1 MRLWHNLTCTHEV
14 ALSVEL
20 APPGVPQAGC
30 ADLVEAVIAR
40 DEPTGRVTLFMFP
53 IHAADDPTPASGGNN
68 NQTVSR
74 RDSKQ
79 NLKGGLLPQGHPW

>member
-20 APPGVPQAGC
+20 APPGVPQAGY
-30 ADLVEAVIAR
+30 ADLVEAVIAH

-53 IHAADDPTPASGGNN
+53 IHAADDPTPAACANSE
-68 NQTVSR
+68 QTVRR
-74 RDSKQ
+74 RDSEQDFKS
-79 NLKGGLLPQGHPW
+79 GSSHEDAPE